1 MRARPLYHPSFCES
15 TRLLLPSNLAMRHLV
30 FCLCAF
36 VLFAPPLVRGAFDG
50 PGSLSPLDA
59 HRLVVVRPADFTPAA
74 GKAPAPVKTKDTTF
88 PTGAVPLTG
97 TLSAPVKVRFPGR
110 YTLWVRLGIAA
121 GGRPPVMTSLH
132 HDAEMLL
139 TTSVG
144 QGPGAAGQGGQAGF
158 EAYRALAAKGGV
170 FKDVAVLPDAKSFT
184 AKGKDTDDLDKE
196 LRELSREIAGS
207 KSSEDWATADRL
219 EEFQKARPYYWWKAG
234 TAELAAG
241 SHQLRFEV
249 PAGLP
254 ADEVL
259 LDAALLTTNDKLLY
273 PFNGDIA
280 APRASYV
287 RFRLDALPKSGAL
300 IVASF
305 RVHYDPFASGRGNLN
320 PDRLSALKSEPH
332 TKTGFTRWYR
342 LQDIERSP
350 AFGAGEAHL
359 QLSVTP
365 AGKAETKPAGASQ
378 FAVFPHQD
386 YVLREI
392 GWEEPEAFTISM
404 AMDYETH
411 LHKLRTIRDHARE
424 HYEFAMR
431 ATGER
436 LYPLTRGD
444 LHFAN
449 GWGAATGDCADYM
462 NKTLRL
468 LGMNCVGASAEPVKY
483 RELYGWSSQ
492 GGHYWPPTFL
502 PFDEADARRQYE
514 AHYRNFFT
522 AQKEFYQGTT
532 VFQIADEPGEIS
544 RGEMCAPLWRFG
556 RDERGER
563 WEDAVGGS
571 DLHTRRSDYHDCVLE
586 GKVEQQGRWFGFRVG
601 LDDAA
606 NPQRFAFW
614 HLGAVSVNREMNLS
628 IGRTEKGVATH
639 SEMVRLGAAVSPS
652 GTLFK
657 IIYHGTSAALYLN
670 GKMIQQQDG
679 IAPRGGFG
687 FTGPPKTIRELRIR
701 PLQKTEFLAALDA
714 AAQQKSELAD
724 LGLDDA
730 GSKTGPAKA
739 KPLEQFVTED
749 WTPAGGM
756 AQAHVAF
763 RKWAA
768 AQGVQPA
775 FFGAK
780 SWDEV
785 RPLTVASLV
794 RTPEDARLFYWSRQF
809 SGWVTARMFNLSAE
823 AIHQFA
829 PNPQMRGFVALSGH
843 SLYFP
848 SEQPLDTFQL
858 AAGPAMTPGIS
869 DWMSLGSWFWD
880 SHQAVA
886 FSIAPYNAGAR
897 RYGQEPLNHPMMHCV
912 GPSTLRA
919 YTMLGNNARVLS
931 YWAYGP
937 SYAVTEGYW
946 SDSEGSYEQA
956 HLINNRAAQVDDIL
970 ARSQMRPS
978 RVAMLYS
985 MANEYWNA
993 QTSFADKRAAFLA
1006 LSHEY
1011 FQPELVTEEQ
1021 VAAGALQH
1029 YDALYVLDPLV
1040 ATAAREKVIA
1050 FTQGGGLLWACAE
1063 AGSRNEFNEP
1073 ADFIKLLTGIER
1085 DLSETGAI
1093 ATKTRVVAKG
1103 AAGEKT
1109 AVPVVSAE
1117 KGQPDFRSHLVA
1129 TNGLT
1134 RVTNHASARVRARY
1148 DDGSPAWLEAAA
1160 GKGKV
1165 VFLGHRCGLT
1175 YTQQKSRM
1183 AGQHPIFADT
1193 GRASLTRPLLEA
1205 KVERELILSDPVVM
1219 ASPMSSADGTVMLLH
1234 NMQPT
1239 PRRDLKVSLRE
1250 SAAPHSVTAFTG
1262 GELRPVPFEF
1272 RDGRV
1277 TLTLPELAAEQMI
1290 LVRRKPA
1297 PADPRLAELRA
1308 RTEVQLKSSDPVAL
1322 AAGAW
1327 TAGFH
1332 AGWKLGDA
1340 LIPLLSHAR
1349 WEVRRAAA
1357 EALGR
1362 IGHAPAAA
1370 PLRATLE
1377 KEKDSHA
1384 LGDALVALARLR
1396 HADAAALCERHATTH
1411 RDGYVRRLAIEAW
1424 RELAWRSGQSPSAPQ
1439 VDEVYAKLAT
1449 EAAVRALAD
1458 GDLRVRRAAVAL
1470 LGRIAPER
1478 AVTLAST
1485 SGEVA
1490 EDPSLRAEWAAV
1502 LAENDAAF
1510 NAWLKL
1516 GRPGGMDL
1524 LLAVAGTRSTPE
1536 LAAAL
1541 LPLAGKLDPVHAA
1554 AFARAAERQRNPAL
1568 ARALFQQRQT
1578 LPPALATHLTTI
1590 LEHTFDAR
1598 LGGSLADWQQWLKA
1612 GG

>member
-1 MRARPLYHPSFCES
+1 M
-15 TRLLLPSNLAMRHLV
+15 
-30 FCLCAF
+30 
-36 VLFAPPLVRGAFDG
+36 
-50 PGSLSPLDA
+50 
-59 HRLVVVRPADFTPAA
+59 VVRPADFTDAA
-74 GKAPAPVKTKDTTF
+74 GKPPAPLKAKENTF
-88 PTGAVPLTG
+88 ATGALPLSG
-97 TLSAPVKVRFPGR
+97 ALVAPVKVRFAGR
-110 YTLWVRLGIAA
+110 YAVWVRAGIAA
-121 GGRPPVMTSLH
+121 GSQPAVKTSLLRE
-132 HDAEMLL
+132 DKPLL
-139 TTSVG
+139 TATFG
-144 QGPGAAGQGGQAGF
+144 QGPGATGQGGPAGY
-158 EAYRALAAKGGV
+158 EAYRGQAARGGV
-170 FKDVAVLPDAKSFT
+170 FKDVAVVPDAKSST

-196 LRELSREIAGS
+196 LRELSREIAGG
-207 KSSEDWATADRL
+207 KGSEDWTTADRL
-219 EEFQKARPYYWWKAG
+219 EEFQKARPYYWWKLG
-234 TAELAAG
+234 TAELAPG
-241 SHQLRFEV
+241 THQLRIE
-249 PAGLP
+249 PPPGLP
-254 ADEVL
+254 AGEVL
-259 LDAALLTTNDKLLY
+259 LDAAFLTTNDKLPY
-273 PFNGDIA
+273 PFNGDLS

-287 RFRLDALPKSGAL
+287 RFRLDALPKAGVL
-300 IVASF
+300 IAASF
-305 RVHYDPFASGRGNLN
+305 RVHYDPFASGRANLN
-320 PDRLSALKSEPH
+320 PDRLSPLKSEPH

-350 AFGAGEAHL
+350 AFGATEAHL
-359 QLSVTP
+359 QLAVTTT
-365 AGKAETKPAGASQ
+365 GKTDPRPAGATQ

-386 YVLREI
+386 FVLREI

-404 AMDYETH
+404 AMDFETY

-424 HYEFAMR
+424 HYEFALR

-444 LHFAN
+444 LYFAN
-449 GWGAATGDCADYM
+449 GWGGATGDCADYM

-468 LGMNCVGASAEPVKY
+468 LGMNCVGASADPVKY

-502 PFDEADARRQYE
+502 PFDEAEARRQYE

-522 AQKEFYQGTT
+522 AQKEFYQGTA

-544 RGEMCAPLWRFG
+544 RGEMSAPLWRFD
-556 RDERGER
+556 RDERGEK

-571 DLHTRRSDYHDCVLE
+571 DLHTRRSDHHDCVLE

-601 LDDAA
+601 LDDAV
-606 NPQRFAFW
+606 NPQRFAYW

-628 IGRTEKGVATH
+628 IGRSEKGVATH
-639 SEMVRLGAAVSPS
+639 SEMVRLGAAVSPN
-652 GTLFK
+652 GTPFK

-679 IAPRGGFG
+679 LAPRGGFG

-701 PLQKTEFLAALDA
+701 PLQKTEYLSAPDA

-730 GSKTGPAKA
+730 SGKAGAAKA
-739 KPLEQFVTED
+739 KGLEQFVLEE

-756 AQAHVAF
+756 TEAHAGF
-763 RKWAA
+763 RKWLATR
-768 AQGVQPA
+768 GVQPA
-775 FFGAK
+775 LFGAK
-780 SWDEV
+780 SWEDV
-785 RPLTVASLV
+785 RPLTVPSLV
-794 RTPEDARLFYWSRQF
+794 RSPEDARLFYWSRQF
-809 SGWVTARMFNLSAE
+809 SGWLTARMFNLSAE

-886 FSIAPYNAGAR
+886 FSVAPYNAGAR
-897 RYGQEPLNHPMMHCV
+897 RYGQEPLTHPMMHCV

-919 YTMLGNNARVLS
+919 YTMLGNNVRVLS

-993 QTSFADKRAAFLA
+993 QASFADKRAAFLA

-1021 VAAGALQH
+1021 VAGGALQH

-1040 ATAAREKVIA
+1040 PTAAREKIVA
-1050 FTQGGGLLWACAE
+1050 WTRAGGLLWTCAE

-1073 ADFIKLLTGIER
+1073 ADLLKSLTGIER
-1085 DLSETGAI
+1085 DLPEFGAI
-1093 ATKTRVVAKG
+1093 ATKKRVVAKVG
-1103 AAGEKT
+1103 AGSAA
-1109 AVPVVSAE
+1109 AVPVVAAAP
-1117 KGQPDFRSHLVA
+1117 GQPEFRSHPVA

-1134 RVTNHASARVRARY
+1134 RVTSPAAARVRARY
-1148 DDGSPAWLEAAA
+1148 ADGSPAWLEAAA
-1160 GKGKV
+1160 DKGHV
-1165 VFLGHRCGLT
+1165 VYLGHRCGLT
-1175 YTQQKSRM
+1175 YTQQKSRV

-1193 GRASLTRPLLEA
+1193 GRACLTRPLLEA
-1205 KVERELILSDPVVM
+1205 KVARELVLSDPVVL
-1219 ASPMSSADGTVMLLH
+1219 ASPVSSADGTVILLH

-1239 PRRDLKVSLRE
+1239 PRRNLQLSLRE
-1250 SAAPHSVTAFTG
+1250 PAAPHSVAAFTG
-1262 GELRPVPFEF
+1262 GELRPVPFQYGN
-1272 RDGRV
+1272 GRV

-1290 LVRRKPA
+1290 LVRRQPA

-1308 RTEVQLKSSDPVAL
+1308 RTEAQLKSSDAAAL

-1327 TAGFH
+1327 TAGFY
-1332 AGWKLGDA
+1332 ADWKLGDA
-1340 LIPLLSHAR
+1340 LIPLLAHTR
-1349 WEVRRAAA
+1349 WDVRRAAA

-1362 IGHAPAAA
+1362 IGHMPAVNA
-1370 PLRATLE
+1370 LRTAIE
-1377 KEKDSHA
+1377 SEKDSHA
-1384 LGDALVALARLR
+1384 LGDELVALARLR
-1396 HADAAALCERHATTH
+1396 HADAAALCDRFATTH
-1411 RDGYVRRLAIEAW
+1411 RDGYVRRLAIEGW
-1424 RELAWRSGQSPSAPQ
+1424 RELALRPGSLVPDEPFVPSAT
-1439 VDEVYAKLAT
+1439 D
-1449 EAAVRALAD
+1449 AAVRALGD

-1470 LGRIAPER
+1470 LGRIAPGR
-1478 AVTLAST
+1478 VVALASATGETNADT
-1485 SGEVA
+1485 SLHS
-1490 EDPSLRAEWAAV
+1490 DWAAA
-1502 LAENDAAF
+1502 LAGNDAAF
-1510 NAWLKL
+1510 KAWQQA
-1516 GRPGGMDL
+1516 GRPGDIEL
-1524 LLAVAGTRSTPE
+1524 LLAVAATRATPE
-1536 LAAAL
+1536 LAATL
-1541 LPLAGKLDPVHAA
+1541 TSLAGKLDPAHAA
-1554 AFARAAERQRNPAL
+1554 AFARAAEQQHDPAL
-1568 ARALFQQRQT
+1568 ARSLFQQRQT
-1578 LPPALATHLTTI
+1578 LPAALVAHLPTI
-1590 LEHTFDAR
+1590 LEHAFEAR
-1598 LGGSLADWQQWLKA
+1598 LGHSLADWEQWLKSR
-1612 GG
+1612 G

>member
-1 MRARPLYHPSFCES
+1 MHRLPVAVP
-15 TRLLLPSNLAMRHLV
+15 RLLLLLAALA
-30 FCLCAF
+30 CSPAQ
-36 VLFAPPLVRGAFDG
+36 AAFDG

-59 HRLVVVRPADFTPAA
+59 HRLVVVRPADFTDPA
-74 GKAPAPVKTKDTTF
+74 GKTPAPVRVKENSF

-97 TLSAPVKVRFPGR
+97 ALVAPVKVRFAGR
-110 YTLWVRLGIAA
+110 YTLWVRVGIAA
-121 GGRPPVMTSLH
+121 GGRPALKTSLARE
-132 HDAEMLL
+132 DKALL
-139 TTSVG
+139 TTTLG
-144 QGPGAAGQGGQAGF
+144 PGPGAAGQGGLAGF

-170 FKDVAVLPDAKSFT
+170 FKDVAVLPDAKSST
-184 AKGKDTDDLDKE
+184 AKGKNTDDLDKE
-196 LRELSREIAGS
+196 LRELSREIAGG
-207 KSSEDWATADRL
+207 KGAEDWATADRL
-219 EEFQKARPYYWWKAG
+219 EEFPKARPYYWWKAG
-234 TAELAAG
+234 TAELTPGA
-241 SHQLRFEV
+241 HQLRIEPPPGMV
-249 PAGLP
+249 
-254 ADEVL
+254 ADEAL
-259 LDAALLTTNDKLLY
+259 LDAAFLTTNDKLLY
-273 PFNGDIA
+273 PFNGDLN
-280 APRASYV
+280 APRASYI
-287 RFRLDALPKSGAL
+287 RFRLDALPKAGVL
-300 IVASF
+300 IAASF

-320 PDRLSALKSEPH
+320 PDRLSSLKSEPH
-332 TKTGFTRWYR
+332 TKPGFTRWYR

-365 AGKAETKPAGASQ
+365 AGKAEVKPAGASQ
-378 FAVFPHQD
+378 FAVFPHAD
-386 YVLREI
+386 FVLREI
-392 GWEEPEAFTISM
+392 GWDEPEAFTISM
-404 AMDYETH
+404 AMDFETH

-522 AQKEFYQGTT
+522 AQKEFYAGTT

-544 RGEMCAPLWRFG
+544 RGEMCAPLWRFS
-556 RDERGER
+556 RDERGEK

-606 NPQRFAFW
+606 NPQRFAYW

-628 IGRTEKGVATH
+628 IGRSEKGVATH
-639 SEMVRLGAAVSPS
+639 SEMVRPGAAVSPS
-652 GTLFK
+652 GTPFK

-679 IAPRGGFG
+679 LAPRGGFG

-730 GSKTGPAKA
+730 GSKVGAAKA
-739 KPLEQFVTED
+739 KSLEQFVTED

-756 AQAHVAF
+756 AQAHVGF

-768 AQGVQPA
+768 TQGVQPA
-775 FFGAK
+775 LFGAK

-794 RTPEDARLFYWSRQF
+794 RSPEDARLFYWSRQF
-809 SGWVTARMFNLSAE
+809 SGWLTARMFNLSAE

-897 RYGQEPLNHPMMHCV
+897 RYGQEPLTRPMMHCV

-993 QTSFADKRAAFLA
+993 QASFADKRAAFLA

-1021 VAAGALQH
+1021 VASGALQH

-1040 ATAAREKVIA
+1040 ATAAREKIIA
-1050 FTQGGGLLWACAE
+1050 WAQGGGLLWACAD

-1073 ADFIKLLTGIER
+1073 ADFIKTIAGIER
-1085 DLSETGAI
+1085 DLPETGAI
-1093 ATKTRVVAKG
+1093 ASKKRVVAKAG
-1103 AAGEKT
+1103 AGEKA

-1117 KGQPDFRSHLVA
+1117 KGQAEFRSHQVA
-1129 TNGLT
+1129 TNSLT
-1134 RVTNHASARVRARY
+1134 RVAQPGPARIRARY

-1175 YTQQKSRM
+1175 YTQQKSRV

-1193 GRASLTRPLLEA
+1193 GRACLTRPLLEA
-1205 KVERELILSDPVVM
+1205 KVERELMVSDPVVM
-1219 ASPMSSADGTVMLLH
+1219 ASPMSSADGTVILLH

-1250 SAAPHSVTAFTG
+1250 SAAPHSVAAFTG
-1262 GELRPVPFEF
+1262 GDLRPVSFEF
-1272 RDGRV
+1272 REGRV
-1277 TLTLPELAAEQMI
+1277 TLTLPELVAEQMI
-1290 LVRRKPA
+1290 LVRRQPA
-1297 PADPRLAELRA
+1297 PADNRLAELRA
-1308 RTEVQLKSSDPVAL
+1308 RTESQLKSTEAAAL

-1332 AGWKLGDA
+1332 ADWKLGDA
-1340 LIPLLSHAR
+1340 IIPLLTHAR

-1370 PLRATLE
+1370 PLRAALE
-1377 KEKDSHA
+1377 QEKDSHA
-1384 LGDALVALARLR
+1384 LGDTLVALARLR
-1396 HADAAALCERHATTH
+1396 HAEAAALCERFATTH

-1424 RELAWRSGQSPSAPQ
+1424 RELAADSAF
-1439 VDEVYAKLAT
+1439 AKPAT
-1449 EAAVRALAD
+1449 EAAVRALGD

-1470 LGRIAPER
+1470 LGRVAPGR
-1478 AVTLAST
+1478 AVTLAT
-1485 SGEVA
+1485 ASGEA
-1490 EDPSLRAEWAAV
+1490 ATDPALRAEWAAA
-1502 LAENDAAF
+1502 LAGNDAAF
-1510 NAWLKL
+1510 TAWQQA
-1516 GRPGGMDL
+1516 GRPGDVEL
-1524 LLAVAGTRSTPE
+1524 LLAIAATRATPE

-1541 LPLAGKLDPVHAA
+1541 LPLAGKLDPAHAA
-1554 AFARAAERQRNPAL
+1554 AFATAAERQRSPAL
-1568 ARALFQQRQT
+1568 ARSLFQQRQS
-1578 LPPALATHLTTI
+1578 LAPALAAHLPTI
-1590 LEHTFDAR
+1590 LEHTFAAR
-1598 LGGSLADWQQWLKA
+1598 LGHSLADWEQWLKA

>member
-1 MRARPLYHPSFCES
+1 
-15 TRLLLPSNLAMRHLV
+15 MRHIAL
-30 FCLCAF
+30 CLCACL
-36 VLFAPPLVRGAFDG
+36 LFAPSLVRGAFDG
-50 PGSLSPLDA
+50 PGSLSPLDG
-59 HRLVVVRPADFTPAA
+59 HGLVVVRPTDFTPAA
-74 GKAPAPVKTKDTTF
+74 GKAPMPVKAKETTF
-88 PTGAVPLTG
+88 PGGALPLTSPL
-97 TLSAPVKVRFPGR
+97 TAAVNVRSPGR
-110 YTLWVRLGIAA
+110 YTLWVRFGIAA
-121 GGRPPVMTSLH
+121 GGRPPVKTSLNR
-132 HDAEMLL
+132 DTKALL
-139 TTSVG
+139 TANIG
-144 QGPGAAGQGGQAGF
+144 QGLGAAGQGGPAGS

-170 FKDVAVLPDAKSFT
+170 FKDVAVLPDAKSAT
-184 AKGKDTDDLDKE
+184 AKGRDTDDLDKE
-196 LRELSREIAGS
+196 LRELSREIAGG
-207 KSSEDWATADRL
+207 KGAEEWATADRL
-219 EEFQKARPYYWWKAG
+219 EEFAKARPYYWWKAG
-234 TAELAAG
+234 TAELTPG
-241 SHQLRFEV
+241 VHQLRIEP

-259 LDAALLTTNDKLLY
+259 LDAAFLTTNDKLLY
-273 PFNGDIA
+273 PFHGDLN

-287 RFRLDALPKSGAL
+287 RFRLDALPKAGVL
-300 IVASF
+300 IAASF

-320 PDRLSALKSEPH
+320 PDRLSALKAEPH
-332 TKTGFTRWYR
+332 TKPGFTRWYR

-350 AFGAGEAHL
+350 AFGATEAHL

-365 AGKAETKPAGASQ
+365 AGKAEVKPAGASQ

-386 YVLREI
+386 FVLREI
-392 GWEEPEAFTISM
+392 GWDEPEAFTISM
-404 AMDYETH
+404 AMDFETH

-424 HYEFAMR
+424 HYEFALR

-444 LHFAN
+444 LYFAN
-449 GWGAATGDCADYM
+449 GWGSATGDCADYM

-468 LGMNCVGASAEPVKY
+468 LGMNCVGAAAEPVKY

-492 GGHYWPPTFL
+492 AGHYWPPVFL

-522 AQKEFYQGTT
+522 AQKELYAGTA

-556 RDERGER
+556 RDERGEK

-601 LDDAA
+601 LDDAQD
-606 NPQRFAFW
+606 PKRFAFW

-628 IGRTEKGVATH
+628 IGRSDKGVATH
-639 SEMVRLGAAVSPS
+639 SEMARQGAAVSPS
-652 GTLFK
+652 GTPFK

-679 IAPRGGFG
+679 LAPRGGFG

-701 PLQKTEFLAALDA
+701 PLQKSEFLAAPDA

-724 LGLDDA
+724 LGLDDTGGKA
-730 GSKTGPAKA
+730 GVAKA
-739 KPLEQFVTED
+739 KGLEQFVTED
-749 WTPAGGM
+749 WLPAGGM

-768 AQGVQPA
+768 AQGVQPSL
-775 FFGAK
+775 FGAK
-780 SWDEV
+780 SWEEV
-785 RPLTVASLV
+785 RPLTVAGLV
-794 RTPEDARLFYWSRQF
+794 RTPEDARLFYWSRKF

-937 SYAVTEGYW
+937 SYAATEGYW
-946 SDSEGSYEQA
+946 SDSEGSYVQA

-993 QTSFADKRAAFLA
+993 QASFADKRAAFLA

-1021 VAAGALQH
+1021 VASGALKH
-1029 YDALYVLDPLV
+1029 YDALYVLDPIV
-1040 ATAAREKVIA
+1040 ATAAREKIIA
-1050 FTQGGGLLWACAE
+1050 WTQGGGLLWACAE

-1073 ADFIKLLTGIER
+1073 ADFIKTLVGIER
-1085 DLSETGAI
+1085 DLPEAGAI
-1093 ATKTRVVAKG
+1093 AAKKRVVAKT
-1103 AAGEKT
+1103 AAGEKA

-1117 KGQPDFRSHLVA
+1117 QGQAQFLPHQVA

-1134 RVTNHASARVRARY
+1134 RVTNLASARVRARY

-1175 YTQQKSRM
+1175 YTQHKARV
-1183 AGQHPIFADT
+1183 AGYHPIFADT
-1193 GRASLTRPLLEA
+1193 GRGFLTQPLLEA
-1205 KVERELILSDPVVM
+1205 KVERELIVSDPVVM
-1219 ASPMSSADGTVMLLH
+1219 ASPMSSADGTVILLH

-1239 PRRDLKVSLRE
+1239 PRRNLQISLRE
-1250 SAAPHSVTAFTG
+1250 PAAPHSVTAFTG
-1262 GELRPVPFEF
+1262 GDLRPVPFQF
-1272 RDGRV
+1272 RDGRI
-1277 TLTLPELAAEQMI
+1277 TLTLPELVAEQMI

-1308 RTEVQLKSSDPVAL
+1308 RTESQLKSSDAAAL

-1332 AGWKLGDA
+1332 GDWKLGDA
-1340 LIPLLSHAR
+1340 LIPLLTHAR

-1362 IGHAPAAA
+1362 IAHAPAAA
-1370 PLRATLE
+1370 ALRTALE

-1384 LGDALVALARLR
+1384 LGDTLVALARLR
-1396 HADAAALCERHATTH
+1396 HVEAPALCDRFATTH
-1411 RDGYVRRLAIEAW
+1411 RDGYVRGLALEAW
-1424 RELAWRSGQSPSAPQ
+1424 RELAVRPSSQAGSAALL
-1439 VDEVYAKLAT
+1439 DE
-1449 EAAVRALAD
+1449 ALAKPATAAALRGLTD

-1470 LGRIAPER
+1470 LGRVAPER
-1478 AVTLAST
+1478 AAELAVA
-1485 SGEVA
+1485 SGEVTA
-1490 EDPSLRAEWAAV
+1490 DTSLRSDWAAL
-1502 LAENDAAF
+1502 LASNDAAF
-1510 NAWLKL
+1510 SAWLKTE
-1516 GRPGGMDL
+1516 RRGGVEL
-1524 LLAVAGTRSTPE
+1524 LLAVAASRTSTE
-1536 LAAAL
+1536 LATAL
-1541 LPLAGKLDPVHAA
+1541 TQILAKLDPAHAA

-1568 ARALFQQRQT
+1568 ARVLFQQRT
-1578 LPPALATHLTTI
+1578 SLPPALAAHLPMI
-1590 LEHTFDAR
+1590 LEHTFEAR
-1598 LGGSLADWQQWLKA
+1598 IGHSLADWERWLKSA
-1612 GG
+1612 G